1 MHDPQVS
8 VIIPAY
14 KCAETISCAIDS
26 ALSQEIPV
34 EVLVINDCSPDDLDA
49 VMECYREDSRVIYLK
64 NEVNLGASGS
74 RNRGVA
80 LARGKYVAFLDADD
94 HWMPGKLRKQL
105 EAIHKTGAVLCCTAR
120 ELMNPTGEYTGWI
133 LPVRERITYREL
145 LKHNS
150 IACSSVLVCRDV
162 AREFPMGHEDSH
174 EDYIMWLQI
183 LKKYEFA
190 AGVNEPLLKYRLT
203 NTGKS
208 GSKLKSAKMTFKVY
222 RYMGFGWIQSLC
234 CFVSYAYHGIR
245 KYYFG
250 EKHEA

>member
-1 MHDPQVS
+1 MRDPQIS

-14 KCAETISCAIDS
+14 KCAATLCGAIDS
-26 ALSQEIPV
+26 ALSQDV
-34 EVLVINDCSPDDLDA
+34 SLEVLVVNDCSPEDLDG
-49 VMECYREDSRVIYLK
+49 VMERYREDDRVIYLK
-64 NEVNLGASGS
+64 NDRNLGASSS
-74 RNRGVA
+74 RNRGVL

-94 HWMPGKLRKQL
+94 CWMPGKLRKQMK
-105 EAIHKTGAVLCCTAR
+105 AIHRTGAVLCATAR
-120 ELMNPTGEYTGWI
+120 ELMNPAGEATGWI
-133 LPVRERITYREL
+133 IPVKEHITYREL

-150 IACSSVLVCRDV
+150 ISCSSVLVRRDV
-162 AREFPMGHEDSH
+162 AREYPMNHEDSH

-183 LKKYEFA
+183 LKKYEYA
-190 AGVNEPLLKYRLT
+190 VGINEPLLRYRLT

-208 GSKLKSAKMTFKVY
+208 GSKLKSARMTFMVY
-222 RYMGFGWIQSLC
+222 RYMGFGWFQSLC

>member
-1 MHDPQVS
+1 MHDPLVS

-14 KCAETISCAIDS
+14 KCADTIGCAIDS
-26 ALSQEIPV
+26 ALNQEISL
-34 EVLVINDCSPDDLDA
+34 EVLVLNDCSPDSLDA
-49 VMECYREDSRVIYLK
+49 VMERYRADSRVIYLK
-64 NEVNLGASGS
+64 NEENLGASGS
-74 RNRGVA
+74 RNRGVS
-80 LARGKYVAFLDADD
+80 LARGRYVAFLDADD
-94 HWMPGKLRKQL
+94 YWMPGKLRKQL
-105 EAIHKTGAVLCCTAR
+105 DAMEATGAVLCTTAR
-120 ELMNPTGEYTGWI
+120 ELMNPAGECTGRV
-133 LPVRERITYREL
+133 LPVKECITYREL

-150 IACSSVLVCRDV
+150 ISCSAVLLDREV
-162 AREFPMGHEDSH
+162 AMEFPMGHEDSH

-222 RYMGFGWIQSLC
+222 RYMGFGWIRSLC
-234 CFVSYAYHGIR
+234 CFASYAWNGVR